1 MTAKPDWTARLFRAL
16 IRLLPFDLRTDYG
29 RQIAQVF
36 DDQRREVRHAS
47 LPVRARLSARAVGGL
62 FSTALVE
69 HMAVLTGDARLGVRT
84 IRKAPAFALALIATL
99 AIGIGANTAIFSAIE
114 ALLLRPLPYPDAD
127 CIVAISLAGQ
137 GISPSS
143 PETYAA
149 IRDRTSTIE
158 DLAGWSGWTFTVT
171 GDGEAE
177 RVQGARVTPSLLRLL
192 GGVPVLG
199 RPFLEEETRPW
210 PGTANAGGSAA
221 MLSHGYWER
230 RHGGDPS
237 VVGRTMTIDGMD
249 VPIVGVLPD
258 SFAFPSPDTELWL
271 PAAID
276 PSTPPA
282 PGGYLRLIGRLHAH
296 ATPESARAD
305 VRSIARQLHTDDP
318 GRFPEQ
324 YRSEA
329 ALVPL
334 RDDLVGPTRSRL
346 LLLFGAVGA
355 VLLIGCANVANL
367 LLARA
372 TGRRS
377 EMSIRAALGA
387 GRHRLVRQVLTEHMV
402 LVGVGALLG
411 LAMAWWGARL
421 LSASLPPAV
430 TGGAHVGLN
439 GRVLAFSIGLTIL
452 VGVLSGIV
460 PAARTACGDSEGAL
474 RDAGRGA
481 GAGRDR
487 RRLLDALVVSE
498 VAIALVLLVGA
509 GLVLQS
515 FWRLSRQDPGFR
527 AENVL
532 TFRASVPDATYSFDR
547 TGQFTD
553 ALLDRLAALPG
564 ARTVGAVHLLPLGGS
579 NWGGSLSVEGRSPPS
594 PGVTGPAAYW
604 RVATPEYF
612 RAIGIPLLA
621 GRAFSDDD
629 RAGTPPVALIGQT
642 LARELFPGEDP
653 IGRRVRTDF
662 EGEDWATIVGVV
674 GDTKDV
680 DLGGTHFPQMYRPF
694 AQFRLGAMTYAIRT
708 DGDPLALARAA
719 RAAVAE
725 LDPNVPVG
733 EMQLLEDVLTGS
745 IAQPRL
751 VMRRLAAF
759 GVVSLLLAVL
769 GIYGVISY
777 DVGQRTREFGIR
789 LALGA
794 RPADVLRQVVG
805 DGARLAAIGLFIGAG
820 GAWLLTR
827 FLERE
832 LYETRAHDPLTLTAM
847 AILLGGAALLGS
859 YLPARRAAGVDPM
872 ASLAEE

>member
-16 IRLLPFDLRTDYG
+16 IRLLPFDFRSDYG
-29 RQIAQVF
+29 RQIEQVF
-36 DDQRREVRHAS
+36 DDQRRDLSHAP
-47 LPVRARLSARAVGGL
+47 LRVRARLSARAVGGL
-62 FSTALVE
+62 LSTALVE

-84 IRKAPAFALALIATL
+84 IRKAPAFALVLIVTL

-127 CIVAISLAGQ
+127 RIVAVSLQ
-137 GISPSS
+137 DSPTP

-149 IRDRTSTIE
+149 IRDRTTTIE

-177 RVQGARVTPSLLRLL
+177 RIRGARVTPSLLRLL

-199 RPFLEEETRPW
+199 RTFLEEETRPW

-230 RHGGDPS
+230 RYGGDPS
-237 VVGRTMTIDGMD
+237 VVGRTMTVDGMD
-249 VPIVGVLPD
+249 VPIVGVLPE
-258 SFAFPSPDTELWL
+258 SFAFPNPDVELWL
-271 PAAID
+271 PVAIS

-282 PGGYLRLIGRLHAH
+282 PGGYLRLIGRLQEH

-305 VRSIARQLHTDDP
+305 VRSIARQFHTDYPD
-318 GRFPEQ
+318 RFPEQ
-324 YRSEA
+324 YGNEA

-334 RDDLVGPTRSRL
+334 RDDMIGPTRSRL

-372 TGRRS
+372 TGRGS
-377 EMSIRAALGA
+377 EMAIRAALGA
-387 GRHRLVRQVLTEHMV
+387 GRRRLVRQVMTEHMV

-411 LAMAWWGARL
+411 LALAHWGAQL
-421 LSASLPPAV
+421 LSASLPPGV

-452 VGVLSGIV
+452 VGVLSGIA
-460 PAARTACGDSEGAL
+460 PAARTADGDPQGVL
-474 RDAGRGA
+474 RDAGRG
-481 GAGRDR
+481 GGISRDR

-509 GLVLQS
+509 GLMLQS

-532 TFRASVPDATYSFDR
+532 TFRASVPDAAYSLDR
-547 TGQFTD
+547 TGQFTN

-579 NWGGSLSVEGRSPPS
+579 NWVGSLSVEGRSLP
-594 PGVTGPAAYW
+594 PGVRGPAAYW
-604 RVATPEYF
+604 RVATPDYF
-612 RAIGIPLLA
+612 RTIGIPLLA

-653 IGRRVRTDF
+653 IGRQVRTDF
-662 EGEDWATIVGVV
+662 EGDNWATIVGVV

-680 DLGGTHFPQMYRPF
+680 DLGGTRFPQIYRPF

-708 DGDPLALARAA
+708 DGEPLALARAA

-725 LDPNVPVG
+725 IDPNVPVG
-733 EMQLLEDVLTGS
+733 EVQPLEAVLTRS

-751 VMRRLAAF
+751 LMLLLAAF
-759 GVVSLLLAVL
+759 GVVSLLMAIL

-794 RPADVLRQVVG
+794 RPADVSRQVVG
-805 DGARLAAIGLFIGAG
+805 GGARLAAIGLFIGLG

-827 FLERE
+827 FLEGE
-832 LYETRAHDPLTLTAM
+832 LYESRTHDPLTLAAM
-847 AILLGGAALLGS
+847 AMLLGGAALLGS
-859 YLPARRAAGVDPM
+859 YLPARRAASVDPM
-872 ASLAEE
+872 ASLVEG